1 MFKRTSRSS
10 RNLGGAKGSW
20 EFATESEGGR
30 ARPLAVESISGRSRF
45 SHLANVFKAALAG
58 TALALIAPS
67 AALADSSNT
76 APVYATNVQCIGSTN
91 PGGALGSCTANDLS
105 IALVNN
111 SSVTCTAGVDPVAT
125 LQLNAQLQSSSNVR
139 HNVGIYIALDGLD
152 PSTPSSSGGSA
163 SCDAFSTPITSPF
176 SVDAGNTCGNVT
188 STQGTYALPHTVDVP
203 CTPGS
208 SGSVTLNAVAVWA
221 QNTATCTNA
230 SQLVLGAPSKCKAGA
245 FVIPVF
251 GSLIIKKV
259 ASGGGA
265 TSFPFTG
272 SPNPANFSLADAG
285 QQVIQTA
292 TALST
297 TAQVLSAQETLGSLP
312 AGWTLGSISCV
323 DINGANAS
331 SFVTVNQATGQVSA
345 SLTGTHP
352 SATCT
357 YTNVQSATLTLQKTV
372 SNTHGGTATSANFTP
387 SIDGT
392 ATAWGTAVVVAAGS
406 HTASETG
413 LAGYTAGSW
422 GGACAANGSVTL
434 TPGQNATCT
443 ITNSDQAPTLTL
455 VKTVS
460 NTHGGTATSANFT
473 PSIDGTATTWGTA
486 VAVNA
491 GSHSASETSLTGYA
505 AGSWGGACAANGA
518 VTLALGQNATCTITN
533 SDQPTTLTLV
543 KTVSNTHG
551 GTATSANFTPS
562 VDGTATTWGTAIA
575 VNAGAHTATETSLAG
590 YTAGSWGGAC
600 AANGTVT
607 LVQGQNATC
616 TITNSDQAAHLTL
629 VKTVSNT
636 HGGTAT
642 SASFTPSIDGTATT
656 WGTAVAVNAGS
667 HTATETS
674 LTGYTAGSWGGD
686 CAANGTLTLTPG
698 QNATCTITNSDQPTT
713 LTLVKTVSNTNGG
726 TATASSFTPSID
738 GTATAWGTAVAVN
751 AGSHTASETS
761 LAGYTA
767 GAWGG
772 ACAANG
778 TMTLVQGQN
787 ATCTITNSDQ
797 SATLTLVKTV
807 SNTHGGNA
815 TSVNFTPSIDG
826 TATTWGTAVTLGAG
840 AHTATETSLAGYTAG
855 AWGGDC
861 AANGTVT
868 LTPGQNATCTIT
880 NSDQVATLTLVKTVS
895 NTHGGTATASSFTPS
910 IDGTAATWG
919 TAVGVSAGLHTASET
934 SLAGYTAGSW
944 GGACAADGTVTL
956 TAGQNATCTI
966 TNSDQAATLTLVKT
980 VSNTHGGTAT
990 ASSFTPSV
998 DGTATTWGTAMSL
1011 SAGSHTA
1018 TETALAGYTAGSWG
1032 GACAAN
1038 GTVTLTVGQNATC
1051 TITNSD
1057 QAATLTLV
1065 KTVSNTHGGTATAA
1079 NFTPSVDGTA
1089 TSWGTAVTLGAGVH
1103 TATETS
1109 LTGYTASSW
1118 GGACAANGAVTL
1130 TVGQNATC
1138 TITNSDQPTTLTLV
1152 KTVSNMNGGTATAS
1166 SFTPSIDGTAT
1177 TWVTAVAVNAGAH
1190 TVSETGL
1197 TGYTAGPW
1205 GGACAVGGTVTLV
1218 QGQNATCTITNSD
1231 QAAPPPPQ
1239 RSAVPAPLSNVGLLL
1254 FAGLGLLLTGVYFQR
1269 RARR

>member
-1 MFKRTSRSS
+1 
-10 RNLGGAKGSW
+10 
-20 EFATESEGGR
+20 
-30 ARPLAVESISGRSRF
+30 V
-45 SHLANVFKAALAG
+45 
-58 TALALIAPS
+58 
-67 AALADSSNT
+67 ALADSSNT

-91 PGGALGSCTANDLS
+91 PAGALGSCTANDLS

-111 SSVTCTAGVDPVAT
+111 SSVTCIAGVDPVAT

-139 HNVGIYIALDGLD
+139 HNVGIYIALDGKD
-152 PSTPSSSGGSA
+152 PAVPFTNASGPGSA

-208 SGSVTLNAVAVWA
+208 SGSVTLNAVAVWS
-221 QNTATCTNA
+221 QNTATCTTA
-230 SQLVLGAPSKCKAGA
+230 SQLVLGAPSKCKSGA

-272 SPNPANFSLADAG
+272 SPSPANFSLADAG

-292 TALST
+292 AALST

-323 DINGANAS
+323 DINGADAS

-357 YTNVQSATLTLQKTV
+357 YTNVQSATLTLVKTM
-372 SNTHGGTATSANFTP
+372 SNTHGGTATAANFTP

-460 NTHGGTATSANFT
+460 NTHGGTATSGNFT
-473 PSIDGTATTWGTA
+473 PSIDGTATSWGTA

-491 GSHSASETSLTGYA
+491 GAHTASETTLTGYA

-518 VTLALGQNATCTITN
+518 VTLSLGQNATCTITN

-562 VDGTATTWGTAIA
+562 IDGTAATWGTAVAVNAGAHTATETSLTGYTAGSWGGDCAAGGTVTLTPGQNATCTITNSDQQTTLTLVKTVSNTHGGTATSANFTPSVDGTAATWNTA
-575 VNAGAHTATETSLAG
+575 VPVTAGAHTATETSLAG

-616 TITNSDQAAHLTL
+616 TITNSDQSATLTL

-642 SASFTPSIDGTATT
+642 SA
-656 WGTAVAVNAGS
+656 
-667 HTATETS
+667 
-674 LTGYTAGSWGGD
+674 
-686 CAANGTLTLTPG
+686 
-698 QNATCTITNSDQPTT
+698 
-713 LTLVKTVSNTNGG
+713 
-726 TATASSFTPSID
+726 
-738 GTATAWGTAVAVN
+738 
-751 AGSHTASETS
+751 
-761 LAGYTA
+761 
-767 GAWGG
+767 
-772 ACAANG
+772 
-778 TMTLVQGQN
+778 
-787 ATCTITNSDQ
+787 
-797 SATLTLVKTV
+797 
-807 SNTHGGNA
+807 
-815 TSVNFTPSIDG
+815 NFTPSIDG
-826 TATTWGTAVTLGAG
+826 TATSWGTAVTLGAG

-855 AWGGDC
+855 SWGGDC

-895 NTHGGTATASSFTPS
+895 NTHGGTATSASFTPS

-966 TNSDQAATLTLVKT
+966 TNSDVAPTLTLVKT

-990 ASSFTPSV
+990 ASSFTPSI
-998 DGTATTWGTAMSL
+998 DGTATTWGTAVSL
-1011 SAGSHTA
+1011 GAGSHTA

-1065 KTVSNTHGGTATAA
+1065 KAVSNTHGGTATSAS
-1079 NFTPSVDGTA
+1079 FTPSVDGTA
-1089 TSWGTAVTLGAGVH
+1089 TSWGTAVALGAGAH
-1103 TATETS
+1103 TASETS

-1118 GGACAANGAVTL
+1118 GGDCAANGAVTL
-1130 TVGQNATC
+1130 TVGQNAIC

-1152 KTVSNMNGGTATAS
+1152 KTVSNTHGGTATTS

-1177 TWVTAVAVNAGAH
+1177 TWVTAVAVNAGTH
-1190 TVSETGL
+1190 TVSETTL
-1197 TGYTAGPW
+1197 STYTAGAW
-1205 GGACAVGGTVTLV
+1205 GGDCAAGGTVTLV
-1218 QGQNATCTITNSD
+1218 QGQNATCSITNSD
-1231 QAAPPPPQ
+1231 QAPPPPPPQ
-1239 RSAVPAPLSNVGLLL
+1239 NATPAPLSKLALLL